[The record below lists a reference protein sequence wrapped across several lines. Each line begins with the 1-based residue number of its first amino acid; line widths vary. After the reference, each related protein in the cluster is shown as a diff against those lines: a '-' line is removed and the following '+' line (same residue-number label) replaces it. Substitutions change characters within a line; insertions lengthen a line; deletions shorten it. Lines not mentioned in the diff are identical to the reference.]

1 MQLNRFHLTYI
12 TMASLTIVT
21 PAVANNAP
29 TSTQSNSDYVAP
41 VVTAVT
47 DDKAD
52 SHMAELII
60 NRSPQIVESTSQS
73 SSATTPVASS
83 PLSMDQLSKQ
93 TNAFLNPNDA
103 TATWN
108 WIDEERHGVQSHL
121 HRWANAMNGWFGEP
135 DPRQP
140 ATANL
145 RVIMDT
151 RWEDDPNA
159 GSHVT
164 VEPRIRGRLRLP
176 VLERRLSLIIGDEA
190 LDNENVLTQDA
201 TGKSYQAQT
210 IEQDKVVDAKKARD
224 NNASIAL
231 RWSRFSEDVERELG
245 IQTDV
250 DLGVRSG
257 NDVFVKVSVDKD
269 WYKDDNLAISSDNFY
284 RYGSDSE
291 HYAQSAL
298 NLHYELTNHRALNN
312 RSTLRYRHEDDDERT
327 YWINDLRQIHDFG
340 RERQLSYGLSLS
352 GDFDDDKHLLNSYGP
367 TISYRQPIWREW
379 LYVQTELNYYND
391 KDEDKGHYPSA
402 LLRLE
407 ALF

>member
-1 MQLNRFHLTYI
+1 MKPKLFALITLSSLAVATSAGAITADTALPDTLNIRETPTPTP
-12 TMASLTIVT
+12 TMVGNSVPPLSSMPVSETT
-21 PAVANNAP
+21 PASDVASNAQSANN
-29 TSTQSNSDYVAP
+29 THSTAHN
-41 VVTAVT
+41 
-47 DDKAD
+47 
-52 SHMAELII
+52 
-60 NRSPQIVESTSQS
+60 N
-73 SSATTPVASS
+73 
-83 PLSMDQLSKQ
+83 
-93 TNAFLNPNDA
+93 
-103 TATWN
+103 WG
-108 WIDEERHGVQSHL
+108 WIDEERRGVQNNL
-121 HRWANAMNGWFGEP
+121 HRWANAINGWFGEP
-135 DPRQP
+135 DPQQP

-151 RWEDDPNA
+151 RWEDDPKA
-159 GSHVT
+159 GNHVT
-164 VEPRIRGRLRLP
+164 VEPRVRGRLRLP

-201 TGKSYQAQT
+201 TGKGYQAQT
-210 IEQDKVVDAKKARD
+210 IEQDKVIDAKQARD

-231 RWSRFSEDVERELG
+231 RWSRFSEEVERELG

-257 NDVFVKVSVDKD
+257 NDVFVKVSLDKD
-269 WYKDDNLAISSDNFY
+269 WYKDEHLAISSDNFY

-312 RSTLRYRHEDDDERT
+312 RSTLRYRHQDDDERT
-327 YWINDLRQIHDFG
+327 YWSNEMRQIHDFG
-340 RERQLSYGLSLS
+340 GERQLSYGLSLS
-352 GDFDDDKHLLNSYGP
+352 GDFGADKHLLNSYGP

-391 KDEDKGHYPSA
+391 KEEDKGHYPSA
-402 LLRLE
+402 LLRFE